1 MKTRTRITVI
11 LLTAAALMASCATG
25 KPEKAEAKPEVLP
38 AVVVETVDKYGGS
51 KPEAAAVEV
60 LLPVPVIPSQDAPM
74 PEKEA
79 QEVAEQVAEQVA
91 EEVAEEVAAEV
102 EEILTE
108 QPAPAA
114 EELPAEIQPA
124 VEEKPAEDVPAGI
137 LTKVF
142 PTDSGD
148 IILSTKGSQTTFLF
162 PMGTERTAME
172 NVAVK
177 MMDIYPQT
185 AFTLS
190 SSLNMQAPETFV
202 RDNSEEIGFIL
213 EGLFAKTEEELPVKT
228 EPEVLPEMPAEQQE
242 EVKAAEPEKAPV
254 DSLPAPENLN
264 VPEKD
269 KGAVTNAAEKAKGIV
284 TSAAAKTGLS
294 ENAFM
299 FIIGG
304 LLLLVLIV
312 VLVIR
317 IARRKKDEDRS

>member
-11 LLTAAALMASCATG
+11 LLAAAALMASCATG

-60 LLPVPVIPSQDAPM
+60 LLPVPVIPAQDAPM
-74 PEKEA
+74 PEKEV
-79 QEVAEQVAEQVA
+79 QEVAEEIAEQVA
-91 EEVAEEVAAEV
+91 EEVAEQVAAEVAAEI

-108 QPAPAA
+108 A
-114 EELPAEIQPA
+114 
-124 VEEKPAEDVPAGI
+124 EEKPAEDVPAGI

-142 PTDSGD
+142 PTDAGD
-148 IILSTKGSQTTFLF
+148 IILTTKGSQTTFLF

-172 NVAVK
+172 NVAIK
-177 MMDIYPQT
+177 MMDLYPQT

-190 SSLNMQAPETFV
+190 SSLNMQAPATFV
-202 RDNSEEIGFIL
+202 RDNSEEIGFVL
-213 EGLFAKTEEELPVKT
+213 ETLFAKTEEELPVKT
-228 EPEVLPEMPAEQQE
+228 EPEVLPEMPAVQQE
-242 EVKAAEPEKAPV
+242 EVKTAEPEKAPV

-269 KGAVTNAAEKAKGIV
+269 KGAVTKAAEKAKGIV

-294 ENAFM
+294 ENVFM

-304 LLLLVLIV
+304 VLLLALIV
-312 VLVIR
+312 VLIIR
-317 IARRKKDEDRS
+317 IARRKKGEDRS

>member
-11 LLTAAALMASCATG
+11 LLAAAALMASCATG
-25 KPEKAEAKPEVLP
+25 KPEKAEVKPEVLP

-60 LLPVPVIPSQDAPM
+60 LLPVPVIPAQDAPM
-74 PEKEA
+74 PDKEV
-79 QEVAEQVAEQVA
+79 QEVA
-91 EEVAEEVAAEV
+91 EEVAEEVVEEVAEQVAAEI

-108 QPAPAA
+108 A
-114 EELPAEIQPA
+114 
-124 VEEKPAEDVPAGI
+124 EEKPAEDVPAGI

-142 PTDSGD
+142 PTDAGD
-148 IILSTKGSQTTFLF
+148 IILTTKGSQTTFLF

-172 NVAVK
+172 NVAIK
-177 MMDIYPQT
+177 MMDLYPQT

-190 SSLNMQAPETFV
+190 SSLNMQAPATFV
-202 RDNSEEIGFIL
+202 GDNSEEIGFVL
-213 EGLFAKTEEELPVKT
+213 ETLFAKTEEELPVKT
-228 EPEVLPEMPAEQQE
+228 EPEVLPEMPAVQQE
-242 EVKAAEPEKAPV
+242 EVKPAEPEKAPV

-269 KGAVTNAAEKAKGIV
+269 KGVVTNVAEKAKGIV

-304 LLLLVLIV
+304 ILLLALIV

>member
-11 LLTAAALMASCATG
+11 LLAAAALMASCATG
-25 KPEKAEAKPEVLP
+25 KPEKAEVKPEVLP

-60 LLPVPVIPSQDAPM
+60 LLPVPVIPAQDAPM
-74 PEKEA
+74 PDKEV
-79 QEVAEQVAEQVA
+79 QEVAEEITEQVA
-91 EEVAEEVAAEV
+91 EEVAEEVVEEVAEQVAAEI

-108 QPAPAA
+108 A
-114 EELPAEIQPA
+114 
-124 VEEKPAEDVPAGI
+124 EEKPAEDVPAGI

-142 PTDSGD
+142 PTDAGD
-148 IILSTKGSQTTFLF
+148 IILTTKGSQTTFLF

-172 NVAVK
+172 NVAIK
-177 MMDIYPQT
+177 MMDLYPQT

-190 SSLNMQAPETFV
+190 SSLNMQAPATFV
-202 RDNSEEIGFIL
+202 GDNSEEIGFVL
-213 EGLFAKTEEELPVKT
+213 ETLFAKTEEELPVKT
-228 EPEVLPEMPAEQQE
+228 EPEVLPEMPAVQQE
-242 EVKAAEPEKAPV
+242 EVKPAEPEKAPV

-269 KGAVTNAAEKAKGIV
+269 KGVVTNVAEKAKGIV

-294 ENAFM
+294 ENVFM
-299 FIIGG
+299 LIIGG
-304 LLLLVLIV
+304 ILLLALIV

>member
-11 LLTAAALMASCATG
+11 LLAAAALMASCATG
-25 KPEKAEAKPEVLP
+25 KPEKAEVKPEVLP
-38 AVVVETVDKYGGS
+38 AVVVETADIYGGS
-51 KPEAAAVEV
+51 KPVAAEVEV
-60 LLPVPVIPSQDAPM
+60 LLPVPVIPVQDAPM
-74 PEKEA
+74 PEEA
-79 QEVAEQVAEQVA
+79 HEVA

-102 EEILTE
+102 EDILTE

-228 EPEVLPEMPAEQQE
+228 EPEVLPEMPAAQQE